1 MNEENFSLQST
12 LEANFLNIEL
22 PENPQIDKIVD
33 KVLKEDKPDFLIAY
47 RDININGR
55 ITLKY
60 KLINTVALAYSDRN
74 LTKDQFIKLYMS
86 LLNPFIKGKDW
97 FLDYHNFCIDEKY
110 IFLDKQTMKASY
122 IYVPE
127 MSYRNKDEDIIY
139 FLKKIFNEITIMNE
153 PEFQVRMY
161 QYFMSDHVNFTDLYQ
176 ILKKELKMEVYMPAE
191 QRSTEPPKKSS
202 EEPKIKEKQI
212 QQEVPAKKEVKQE
225 EKMAENLAFDIFD
238 TGKKKTTSTDSALN
252 ALFGGKG
259 KKEEKAEHS
268 EKKKNAAFSLFGKK
282 KIKTGEAEKESINNL
297 NKINTAESI
306 QNDLFISGQTYTE
319 DDYSDAT
326 ETADEY
332 ADQSGIAYLQL
343 VHSEI
348 PGAIERINLNFSG
361 SYIIIGRI
369 SSDVV
374 KPDVAFSKEFTRI
387 GRKHA
392 RIERTKEGYCIIDL
406 GSANHTLLNDKTLI
420 PNQPYPLMNDAI
432 VTFTTSKPVK
442 YRVVI
447 P

>member
-74 LTKDQFIKLYMS
+74 LTKNQFIKLYMS

-176 ILKKELKMEVYMPAE
+176 ILQKELKVEVYMPAE

-238 TGKKKTTSTDSALN
+238 TGKKKTTSADSALN

-332 ADQSGIAYLQL
+332 ADQSGIAHLQL

-374 KPDVAFSKEFTRI
+374 KPDVAFSREFTRI